1 MPHLALAVRACGAL
15 TGIGSQ
21 CQGQPDCWPDTPPMA
36 GQSTAM
42 WDTSS
47 VPFWLD
53 VEAGGRLVWPM
64 KPSPAIESWAIAT
77 KVLAKTVG
85 RAQGCA
91 GLGAGRAQH
100 GPVPRT
106 PLRDLNCP
114 FSNEKAFQ
122 E

>member
-15 TGIGSQ
+15 TGVGPQ
-21 CQGQPDCWPDTPPMA
+21 CQGQPECWPDTVWP
-36 GQSTAM
+36 GQSAAM
-42 WDTSS
+42 WDTSL
-47 VPFWLD
+47 VPFRLD
-53 VEAGGRLVWPM
+53 VEAGGQLVWPL
-64 KPSPAIESWAIAT
+64 KPSPATESWAIAT
-77 KVLAKTVG
+77 KVLAKPVG

-91 GLGAGRAQH
+91 GLGAGRAQYSL
-100 GPVPRT
+100 VPRT